1 MPARRFSAP
10 WTVDE
15 LDAAFV
21 VRDANGQALD
31 YFYLEKE
38 PGRRSGAK
46 LLTRPKHATG
56 PCISG
61 LETFGLLCPTR
72 SAVNGRALSLPLAA
86 NKPAIPRIEPDR
98 GVG

>member
-21 VRDANGQALD
+21 VRDANGQALE

-61 LETFGLLCPTR
+61 LER
-72 SAVNGRALSLPLAA
+72 SASYAQHAQP
-86 NKPAIPRIEPDR
+86 
-98 GVG
+98 